1 MLSIQTNVNSLVAQ
15 QNLNVNNTFQSKTIT
30 QLTSG
35 YRINES
41 GDDAAGLAVAN
52 KFRNSEAELTQGVAN
67 GNDATAQLQIM
78 DGGISN
84 ISQILD
90 RLQTLAT
97 QSASGTFT
105 GSRTTLNQEFQTDL
119 GEVDRQAQSIG
130 LNAGGLFNKSLNV
143 YLGTGS
149 GSQSLNNGIVTL
161 NLTGS
166 AVDSQSLGLKGMEAV
181 NLTSGS
187 LAGTNAGTNIGASS
201 TTSVQAIV
209 GNTTGANPNQEA
221 IAGYAAFSFSGA
233 GFSDANNVGISV
245 NLAGVTDTTTLAAA
259 VNAAIQTAGNGTTA
273 AATAFKNANIV
284 ASVHTDSNGGQ
295 ELAFSSSTAAF
306 QVQAGD
312 QMANALLGNVA
323 MVGGVAQGTAV
334 AATAATT
341 VTGVATTNG
350 TFAQNQAVQ
359 LVVNGGGL
367 ASPVSLTFSTT
378 AGTVSTATAIAN
390 LETAFSANSSLQA
403 AGLSMSENV
412 SNQLVFTSAT
422 GQAFNVQ
429 VTGDTANLLG
439 LGSFLDGTTNG
450 VDYLGVTAAAAYA
463 PTTANGTAN
472 LQVSLNGAAATALTG
487 IDLTAGAHA
496 TGAILTG
503 TTVGSPDSI
512 NLTGAD
518 TVTLGGTAMNIGAG
532 GPTTQVVS
540 LTATQGPIA
549 AALTATSAL
558 TAGDYTAFGT
568 AGVAINILVDGTH
581 AQAVVLAAD
590 ANEPAFLADLNTK
603 LGGFATAS
611 INGAG
616 DLVVTSATTG
626 AGSSVAVT
634 GGAGEADFGFSG
646 TPSATGNNG
655 TVSLSD
661 VASQIQAQTYGQVAG
676 AVVNSQLVL
685 TTVGSN
691 GQVAGTLATGGITY
705 GAGLNGLAFGVNV
718 NGTGNHTITLAG
730 GGADSSGAALLTDLN
745 GAGKLG
751 AIGARAY
758 FDANNGGVLTIASN
772 TAGLGSSIA
781 LTAGTAS
788 AALGLSTVTATAG
801 VNTKGAGYTLA
812 VTALGAGAPTTA
824 GLSVSSAT
832 GVSSSAQDVV
842 NNLNAQFSAGTLAPA
857 DLVASQAGGIIS
869 INSTNGTQFRL
880 NAVGP
885 ATANLGFGT
894 AGASFT
900 AAALTAAHLP
910 SSSGTSMS
918 TLNAYGISN
927 SAALSFTA
935 LQYGDDKQA
944 ITFSA
949 TNSSGAL
956 ETQTISLQDNAA
968 SNRAGANIDSA
979 IDYINQQLQQSTT
992 TPALQSIVAVK
1003 QANAGDTAEQ
1013 INFVS
1018 SLSGFTVSVGGTAN
1032 GDGVNAGVAT
1042 AVTATPYGSSA
1053 NMAIDTQAGA
1063 EAAVTAVGN
1072 AVTALGAAQAAVGIG
1087 ENQLAYGINLAQSQV
1102 TNEAAAES
1110 NIRDA
1115 NVAQQ
1120 AANLTKAQVLQQAS
1134 IAAMAQANSAP
1145 QAVLALLRT

>member
-1 MLSIQTNVNSLVAQ
+1 VLSIQTNVNSLVAQ
-15 QNLNVNNTFQSKTIT
+15 QNLNVNNTFQSNTIQ

-105 GSRTTLNQEFQTDL
+105 GSRTTLNDEFQTDL

-130 LNAGGLFNKSLNV
+130 LNAGGIFNKSLDV

-149 GSQSLNNGIVTL
+149 GSQSLSNGIVTL

-201 TTSVQAIV
+201 PTSVQAIV

-221 IAGYAAFSFSGA
+221 VAGYAAFSFSGA

-273 AATAFKNANIV
+273 SATAFKNANIV

-334 AATAATT
+334 ASTAATT
-341 VTGVATTNG
+341 VTGAVTTAG

-367 ASPVSLTFSTT
+367 ASPVSLSFSTA
-378 AGTVSTATAIAN
+378 AGTVATGVAIGD
-390 LETAFSANSSLQA
+390 LETAFAANSSLQA
-403 AGLSMSENV
+403 AGLSMTGSTTPGTAL
-412 SNQLVFTSAT
+412 SFTSAT

-429 VTGDTANLLG
+429 VTGDTSNLLG

-450 VDYLGVTAAAAYA
+450 VDYTSVTAPNAYNSA
-463 PTTANGTAN
+463 FSSGTAN

-503 TTVGSPDSI
+503 TTVVGPIAMTGTDSI
-512 NLTGAD
+512 
-518 TVTLGGTAMNIGAG
+518 TLGGNAINQGAS
-532 GPTTQVVS
+532 TQVIN
-540 LTATQGPIA
+540 LTATQPATAGT
-549 AALTATSAL
+549 LTATSAL
-558 TAGDYTAFGT
+558 TAGDYTAFST
-568 AGVAINILVDGTH
+568 AGVAINITVDGTH
-581 AQAVVLAAD
+581 PLAVVLAAD

-616 DLVVTSATTG
+616 DLVITSATTG
-626 AGSSVAVT
+626 IGSSVQVT
-634 GGAGEADFGFSG
+634 GGAGEADFGFAG
-646 TPSATGNNG
+646 TPTAIGTDG

-661 VASQIQAQTYGQVAG
+661 VASQIQAQTYGQVSAS
-676 AVVNSQLVL
+676 VVNNQLQL

-691 GQVAGTLATGGITY
+691 GQAAGTLAAGGITY
-705 GAGLNGLAFGVNV
+705 AGLSGLTLGYTV
-718 NGTGNHTITLAG
+718 NGGGAQTITLG
-730 GGADSSGAALLTDLN
+730 NDLSSGALLTDMNTQLN
-745 GAGKLG
+745 AH
-751 AIGARAY
+751 GARAY
-758 FDANNGGVLTIASN
+758 FDAGNGGKLTIASN
-772 TAGLGSSIA
+772 TAGAGSTIGITGGTAAAALGFSAPWI
-781 LTAGTAS
+781 TAGTNS
-788 AALGLSTVTATAG
+788 KGATAF
-801 VNTKGAGYTLA
+801 VTVSARAGAGANVGL
-812 VTALGAGAPTTA
+812 ALGAFAF
-824 GLSVSSAT
+824 
-832 GVSSSAQDVV
+832 GVSSSTQDIVD
-842 NNLNAQFSAGTLAPA
+842 NLNAQFSTGTLAPA
-857 DLVASQAGGIIS
+857 DLKATQAGNIIT
-869 INSTNGTQFRL
+869 IQSTNGTQFRL
-880 NAVGP
+880 NA
-885 ATANLGFGT
+885 T
-894 AGASFT
+894 AGADIGFGATGVNFT
-900 AAALTAAHLP
+900 AATP
-910 SSSGTSMS
+910 SSSGTAMS

-935 LQYGDDKQA
+935 LKYGDDKQA

-956 ETQTISLQDNAA
+956 ETQTISLQDNAGT
-968 SNRAGANIDSA
+968 NRAGDNIDSA

-1003 QANAGDTAEQ
+1003 QSNAGGTAEQ

-1032 GDGVNAGVAT
+1032 GDGVNAGAAT
-1042 AVTATPYGSSA
+1042 AVTATPWGSSA

-1072 AVTALGAAQAAVGIG
+1072 AVTALGSAQAAVGIG
-1087 ENQLAYGINLAQSQV
+1087 ENQLAYGINLAQSQI
-1102 TNEAAAES
+1102 TNLSAAES